1 MSEKEVATSRNMRGM
16 PTKHANRQ
24 RKPDRR
30 IAQTRNRLGDALIA
44 LILEK
49 PVDQV
54 TVQEV
59 LDRAGVGRS
68 TFYLH
73 FRDKDDLL
81 LSELEQA
88 LEVWTTSLSRKQEKS
103 QRVAP
108 VAEVFTHIAHA
119 KKLYRALVD
128 SGRID
133 SFFDLAQEYFARG
146 IEERLKTCMHGRN
159 LAETHLR
166 ARSHALAGSLLSLLK
181 WWLEHGTKESAQ
193 AMDDL
198 FHNMVWKGL
207 PAQ

>member
-1 MSEKEVATSRNMRGM
+1 MSRKEVGTSRNMRGM
-16 PTKHANRQ
+16 PTNRAKRK

-30 IAQTRNRLGDALIA
+30 ILQTRDRLGDALIA

-59 LDRAGVGRS
+59 LERAGVGRS

-81 LSELEQA
+81 VSELEQA
-88 LEVWTTSLSRKQEKS
+88 LETWSTSLSRKQEKS
-103 QRVAP
+103 HRVAP
-108 VAEVFTHIAHA
+108 VAEVFAHIAQA

-133 SFFDLAQEYFARG
+133 AFFDLAQEYFARG
-146 IEERLKTCMHGRN
+146 IEQRLKTCMQTGN
-159 LAETHLR
+159 LAETQLR

-198 FHNMVWKGL
+198 FHNIVWKGML
-207 PAQ
+207 TQ